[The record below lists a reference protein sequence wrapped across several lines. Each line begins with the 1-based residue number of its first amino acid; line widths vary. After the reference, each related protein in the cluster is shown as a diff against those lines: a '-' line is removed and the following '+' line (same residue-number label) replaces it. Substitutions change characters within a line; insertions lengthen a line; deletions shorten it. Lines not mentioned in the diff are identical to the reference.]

1 MLDKQAGFGSFVG
14 LAVLALGL
22 FSWLQG
28 AGGWSLM
35 LVGVLIL
42 AVTVVNWRLASKQ
55 DAQAFIPVENSAHY
69 GYRYLKK

>member
-1 MLDKQAGFGSFVG
+1 
-14 LAVLALGL
+14 
-22 FSWLQG
+22 
-28 AGGWSLM
+28 M

-55 DAQAFIPVENSAHY
+55 GSQAFIPVENSTHY

>member
-1 MLDKQAGFGSFVG
+1 MLGKQAVFGSFVG

-28 AGGWSLM
+28 ASGWSLM

-42 AVTVVNWRLASKQ
+42 AVTVVNWRVASTQ
-55 DAQAFIPVENSAHY
+55 GVQAFVAIENSAHH